1 MSNSWFRFKQFT
13 VQQRD
18 AAMKVSTDACIQ
30 GAWTPIAPQVGDML
44 DIGTGTGLLSLMI
57 AQRKPDVRIDA
68 IELDT
73 EATAQAK
80 QNVENSLW
88 AGHIKI
94 VNADVCE
101 YNFDKRYDLIICNPP
116 FFQNSLLGDKAAR
129 NQARHTITLT
139 YEALLSVLQRTLK
152 PDGYAS
158 VLLPYQ
164 EHKLWEKLVLETG
177 LHVFHRLLI
186 SPSGKGFNRVVSLCG
201 LKNFFPLQPDEV
213 LQIYAEPQKYTQQF
227 AELLS
232 PFYLYL

>member
-1 MSNSWFRFKQFT
+1 MSNSWFKFKRFT
-13 VQQRD
+13 VQQSD

-30 GAWTPIAPQVGDML
+30 GAWTPIAPQVKDVL
-44 DIGTGTGLLSLMI
+44 DIGTGTGLLSLMT
-57 AQRKPDVRIDA
+57 AQRKPDAQIDA

-73 EATAQAK
+73 DAANQAK
-80 QNVENSLW
+80 GNAAASPWHDRINV
-88 AGHIKI
+88 I
-94 VNADVCE
+94 NADVCDHE
-101 YNFDKRYDLIICNPP
+101 FTKQYDLIICNPP
-116 FFQNSLLGDKAAR
+116 FFQNSLLGDTEAR
-129 NQARHTITLT
+129 NNARHTISLT
-139 YEALLSVLQRTLK
+139 YETLLAVLQRTLK
-152 PDGYAS
+152 QDGYAS

-164 EHKLWEKLVLETG
+164 EHKLWEKLVSETG

-227 AELLS
+227 AELLA